1 MTTKSSF
8 WSSFPSCTSQSI
20 NFTTVA
26 DLGEGS
32 EVEELCIP
40 ITYPALS
47 TRAWYFDFEIIK
59 CVQTKNKGKKKQYGP
74 CSRPSLPANLI
85 DCLKVF

>member
-47 TRAWYFDFEIIK
+47 TRAWYFD
-59 CVQTKNKGKKKQYGP
+59 
-74 CSRPSLPANLI
+74 
-85 DCLKVF
+85 LK